1 MESEEFLKKHEIKQ
15 DLKKLIKLHKE
26 ILDMNFNNK
35 DLYILTD
42 ELSTKVNDEISNFM
56 KNNNIN
62 YEEYKK
68 MAEDVDRISKEEKYY
83 HNLGEDRLYQIFEA
97 CNVHET
103 VEILMNMGCDKNF
116 IINCFSDSENMLEA
130 SRKYSI
136 IEEEPFI
143 YEDKENDIYVTKDDL
158 SFIYGEKELENKTE
172 EELESL
178 GKSLAD
184 NFIEY
189 SKNSYL
195 LDFSEYVVDQ
205 AEYLEKAKEV
215 IKEFCE
221 NEYGE
226 DYEEDED
233 VNVDFSNLS
242 KVDIAYSI
250 TEDGKYNIQTS
261 VDLINNSIVKYLD
274 NNIYEKKKFSSL
286 KDLTKEIGNTTFS
299 ELVSIDLDEETEEDE
314 L

>member
-26 ILDMNFNNK
+26 ILDMNFNNQ

-56 KNNNIN
+56 EKENIS

-68 MAEDVDRISKEEKYY
+68 IAEDVDIISKEEKYY
-83 HNLGEDRLYQIFEA
+83 HDLGEDRLYQIFEA
-97 CNVHET
+97 CNVHEI
-103 VEILMNMGCDKNF
+103 VDILIKKGCDKNF

-136 IEEEPFI
+136 INEEPFI

-158 SFIYGEKELENKTE
+158 SFIYGEKDLENKTE

-189 SKNSYL
+189 SKNSF

-205 AEYLEKAKEV
+205 AEYLEEAKKV
-215 IKEFCE
+215 IENFCKR
-221 NEYGE
+221 EYGE
-226 DYEEDED
+226 DTE
-233 VNVDFSNLS
+233 VDFSNLS
-242 KVDIAYSI
+242 KVDIAYTT
-250 TEDGKYNIQTS
+250 TEDGQHNIQ
-261 VDLINNSIVKYLD
+261 VVADLINNKTITYLD
-274 NNIYEKKKFSSL
+274 EKQIEELQYSSL
-286 KDLTKEIGNTTFS
+286 EKLSFDIDHSTFDDL
-299 ELVSIDLDEETEEDE
+299 VRIDLDEETEEDE

>member
-26 ILDMNFNNK
+26 ILDMNFNNQ

-42 ELSTKVNDEISNFM
+42 ELSTKVNDEISSFM
-56 KNNNIN
+56 KNNSIS
-62 YEEYKK
+62 YSEYKE
-68 MAEDVDRISKEEKYY
+68 MAKDVDKKFTEDKNFRE
-83 HNLGEDRLYQIFEA
+83 LGEDRLNQIFET
-97 CNVHET
+97 CNIYET
-103 VEILMNMGCDKNF
+103 VDILNNFGFDKQF
-116 IINCFSDSENMLEA
+116 ILDCFIDSNNILEA
-130 SRKYSI
+130 SRNYSMI
-136 IEEEPFI
+136 NNEPFI

-189 SKNSYL
+189 SKNSCIME
-195 LDFSEYVVDQ
+195 FSDYVVDQ
-205 AEYLEKAKEV
+205 AENLEKAKEA

-226 DYEEDED
+226 DSE
-233 VNVDFSNLS
+233 VDFGNLS
-242 KVDIAYSI
+242 KVDIAYTN
-250 TEDGKYNIQTS
+250 TEDEKHEIQVS
-261 VDLINNSIVKYLD
+261 ADLVNNRLNTYLD
-274 NNIYEKKKFSSL
+274 GKEYESIKYPTL
-286 KDLTKEIGNTTFS
+286 GDLEKEIENTTFDD
-299 ELVSIDLDEETEEDE
+299 LVRIDLEEETEEDE

>member
-26 ILDMNFNNK
+26 ILDMNFNNQ

-56 KNNNIN
+56 KKENIS

-68 MAEDVDRISKEEKYY
+68 IAEDVDRISKEEKYY
-83 HNLGEDRLYQIFEA
+83 HDLGEDRLYQIFEA

-103 VEILMNMGCDKNF
+103 VEILMNMDCDKNF

-136 IEEEPFI
+136 INEEPFI

-158 SFIYGEKELENKTE
+158 SFIYGEKELENKTK

-205 AEYLEKAKEV
+205 AENLEEAKKV
-215 IKEFCE
+215 IENFCKR
-221 NEYGE
+221 EYGE
-226 DYEEDED
+226 DTE
-233 VNVDFSNLS
+233 VDFSNLS
-242 KVDIAYSI
+242 KVDIAYTT
-250 TEDGKYNIQTS
+250 TEDGQHNIQ
-261 VDLINNSIVKYLD
+261 VVADLINNKTITYLD
-274 NNIYEKKKFSSL
+274 EKQIEELQYSSL
-286 KDLTKEIGNTTFS
+286 EKLSFDIDHSTFDDL
-299 ELVSIDLDEETEEDE
+299 VRIDLEEEEEEDE

>member
-1 MESEEFLKKHEIKQ
+1 MESEEFLKKYEIKQ
-15 DLKKLIKLHKE
+15 DLEKLIKIHKE
-26 ILDMNFNNK
+26 ILDMNFNSK

-56 KNNNIN
+56 EKENIS

-68 MAEDVDRISKEEKYY
+68 IAEDVDRISKEEKYY
-83 HNLGEDRLYQIFEA
+83 HDLGEDRLYQIFEA

-136 IEEEPFI
+136 INEEPFI

-158 SFIYGEKELENKTE
+158 SFIYGEKDLENKTE

-178 GKSLAD
+178 GKSLAE
-184 NFIEY
+184 NFVEY

-205 AEYLEKAKEV
+205 AENLEKAKEV

-226 DYEEDED
+226 DSE
-233 VNVDFSNLS
+233 VDFGNLS
-242 KVDIAYSI
+242 KVDIAYTN
-250 TEDGKYNIQTS
+250 TEDEKHEIQVS
-261 VDLINNSIVKYLD
+261 ADLINNKLNTYLD
-274 NNIYEKKKFSSL
+274 GEIYESNKYSSL
-286 KDLTKEIGNTTFS
+286 KDLSFDIEHTDFDT
-299 ELVSIDLDEETEEDE
+299 LVRIDLDEETEEDE

>member
-1 MESEEFLKKHEIKQ
+1 MESEEFLKKHEIKK

-26 ILDMNFNNK
+26 ILDMNFNNQ

-56 KNNNIN
+56 EKENIS

-68 MAEDVDRISKEEKYY
+68 IAEDVDRISKEEKYY
-83 HNLGEDRLYQIFEA
+83 HDLGEDRLYQIFEA

-103 VEILMNMGCDKNF
+103 VEILMNMDCDKNF

-136 IEEEPFI
+136 INEEPFI

-189 SKNSYL
+189 SKNSF

-205 AEYLEKAKEV
+205 AEYLEEAKKV
-215 IKEFCE
+215 IENFCKR
-221 NEYGE
+221 EYGE
-226 DYEEDED
+226 DTE
-233 VNVDFSNLS
+233 VDFSNLS
-242 KVDIAYSI
+242 KVDIAYTT
-250 TEDGKYNIQTS
+250 TEDGQHNIQ
-261 VDLINNSIVKYLD
+261 VVADLINNKTITYLD
-274 NNIYEKKKFSSL
+274 EKQIEELQYSSL
-286 KDLTKEIGNTTFS
+286 EKLSFDIDHSTFDDL
-299 ELVSIDLDEETEEDE
+299 VRIDLDEETEEDE